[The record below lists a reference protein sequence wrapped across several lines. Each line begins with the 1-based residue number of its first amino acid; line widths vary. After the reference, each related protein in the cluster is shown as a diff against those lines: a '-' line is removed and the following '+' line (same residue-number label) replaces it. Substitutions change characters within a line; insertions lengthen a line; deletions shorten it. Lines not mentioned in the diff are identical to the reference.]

1 LSFARDDDANAL
13 DVMYEGCEDRAEEMR
28 FRYVDLRMA
37 EKIMMLRRTEEIN
50 EHARKLTKAKPP
62 CPAQVILKRGA
73 LERLMAEENPEK
85 VIEGKSSK
93 RNFDVW
99 LAIDRGISWQPSEG
113 KKQLDYFEWGNMVLT
128 FYFPKKAFLRKVKI
142 SACFLAFVKPQ
153 RANIVSWVRDWL
165 GKNGYSMRKVGI
177 PMHLAAAG
185 SLVGAALDDMKH
197 EELNKLYDNPREY

>member
-1 LSFARDDDANAL
+1 
-13 DVMYEGCEDRAEEMR
+13 MYEGCEDRAEEMR
-28 FRYVDLRMA
+28 YRYVDLRMA

-85 VIEGKSSK
+85 VVEGKSSK
-93 RNFDVW
+93 KYFDVW

-142 SACFLAFVKPQ
+142 SACFLAFIKPQ

-185 SLVGAALDDMKH
+185 SLVGAAMDDMKH
-197 EELNKLYDNPREY
+197 EELNKLYDNPREYQNKFIYPDE